1 MNAPSCRRNLRGI
14 GTAALAGVCALIA
27 GALTPSPSEALA
39 QDEAKAKPSKH
50 ALTPQSLEG
59 LHKLIRLQPGEY
71 RWDAIPWYASIWHA
85 RKAAAAQDKPIFVFG
100 TGGAGFNDPLG
111 NC

>member
-1 MNAPSCRRNLRGI
+1 MITPT
-14 GTAALAGVCALIA
+14 TASLLLFVYALFPVSLF
-27 GALTPSPSEALA
+27 A
-39 QDEAKAKPSKH
+39 QSKH
-50 ALTPQSLEG
+50 ALTTSTRDD

-71 RWDAIPWYASIWHA
+71 PWDAIPWYASLWHA
-85 RKAAAAQDKPIFVFG
+85 RKAAAKEGKPILIFG